1 MKIGFLGL
9 LTIVFVIFKIIG
21 YINWSWW
28 LVFSPI
34 FVGIG
39 IWVVLGLIIG
49 LIYLGVWCYS
59 KISE

>member
-39 IWVVLGLIIG
+39 IWVLLGLIIG

-59 KISE
+59 KISD